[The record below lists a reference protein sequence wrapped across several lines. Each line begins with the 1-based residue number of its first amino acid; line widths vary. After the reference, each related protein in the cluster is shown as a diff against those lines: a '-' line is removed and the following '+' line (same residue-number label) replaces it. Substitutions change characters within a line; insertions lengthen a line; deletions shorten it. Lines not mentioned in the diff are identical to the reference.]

1 VARSFGGVAALAG
14 ATFDVPAG
22 SITGLIGPNGAG
34 KSTMIDVIAG
44 AIRPQTGRIS
54 FFGTDITGWAPN
66 RVARLGLIRTYQL
79 SSEFGK
85 MTVLE
90 NLLVAAPGQLGESVR
105 GALLGRRYWWQEEA
119 DLIAQAR
126 EVLGRFGMSDKE
138 DEYAANLSG
147 GQKRLVEIMRGLMAR
162 PKLLLLDEPLAG
174 VNPTLGRQILN
185 YLSALRD
192 DGVTIVM
199 AEHDLG
205 AVGRVC
211 EPVVVMARGSVLA
224 CGSLT
229 TLRAQKEVQD
239 AYFIG

>member
-1 VARSFGGVAALAG
+1 
-14 ATFDVPAG
+14 VPAG
-22 SITGLIGPNGAG
+22 TITGLIGPNGAG
-34 KSTMIDVIAG
+34 KSTMIGVIAG
-44 AIRPQTGRIS
+44 AIRPQSGRVA

-66 RVARLGLIRTYQL
+66 RVAGLGLIRTYQL

-90 NLLVAAPGQLGESVR
+90 NLLVAAPSQRGETVR
-105 GALLGRRYWWQEEA
+105 GALLGRRYWWPEEA
-119 DLIAQAR
+119 ELIAQAR
-126 EVLGRFGMSDKE
+126 DILARFGMSDKE
-138 DEYAANLSG
+138 EEYAGNLSG

-174 VNPTLGRQILN
+174 VNPTLGRQILT

-192 DGVTIVM
+192 EGVTIVM
-199 AEHDLG
+199 AEHDLA

-224 CGSLT
+224 SGSLT